1 MIEEFDLDRCI
12 FKREKK
18 IIVYILL
25 LTFKLLERIDTLY
38 VVVLYHQGI
47 QEGFFQFQITQIF
60 FKKNKKKRN

>member
-1 MIEEFDLDRCI
+1 MIEESVESMYI
-12 FKREKK
+12 QEREK